1 MKKFILSIPVLLIFI
16 TFAYSQESNCKGGK
30 LSKEFLSCKAK
41 NLKSAIIKTDE
52 NFKKSVGTKF
62 NILKKN
68 TKEVGGN
75 FTNKVKKKIN

>member
-1 MKKFILSIPVLLIFI
+1 MKKFILAIPALLIFI
-16 TFAYSQESNCKGGK
+16 TLAYSQENACKGGK

-52 NFKKSVGTKF
+52 NFKKSVGKKF

-68 TKEVGGN
+68 TIEVGGKL
-75 FTNKVKKKIN
+75 TDKVKK

>member
-1 MKKFILSIPVLLIFI
+1 MKKFILVFPIILIFK
-16 TFAYSQESNCKGGK
+16 TFAYAEENTCKGGK

-52 NFKKSVGTKF
+52 NFKETVGKKF

-75 FTNKVKKKIN
+75 LTDKVKKKIN

>member
-1 MKKFILSIPVLLIFI
+1 MKKFILAIPVLLIFI
-16 TFAYSQESNCKGGK
+16 TFAYSQESTCKGGK

-41 NLKSAIIKTDE
+41 NFKSAIIKTDE

-68 TKEVGGN
+68 TKEVGNN
-75 FTNKVKKKIN
+75 FTDKVKKKIN

>member
-1 MKKFILSIPVLLIFI
+1 MKKLLLAIPITLIFI
-16 TFAYSQESNCKGGK
+16 TFAHSEESTCKGGK

-52 NFKKSVGTKF
+52 NFKKNVAKKL

-68 TKEVGGN
+68 TKEVSDN
-75 FTNKVKKKIN
+75 LTDKVKKKIN